1 MAGTSPAMTKCPPS
15 HGCNRAALSSAA
27 SRDGPAV
34 TRLFEL
40 VKPLIGPSRAAMIGW
55 DPFFARARDRRF
67 DANRSVTSVR
77 QLSQDF

>member
-1 MAGTSPAMTKCPPS
+1 MDSGLAASRRPGMTIEEIQKPPS
-15 HGCNRAALSSAA
+15 HGCNRGALSNPA

-55 DPFFARARDRRF
+55 DPFCLA
-67 DANRSVTSVR
+67 TTG
-77 QLSQDF
+77 